1 MYLTVGVSPTS
12 ALLSTNLPSVL
23 TAAPV
28 NIILPIP
35 RTLDEYTPHKNWS
48 AILYIDIIQVIIAW

>member
-48 AILYIDIIQVIIAW
+48 AILYYYYYHIMIRL